1 MEQSTV
7 EFIRKELKHY
17 LEFEKFYNNKT
28 EQIEAIFIK
37 ANQIEEL
44 KNSQSWLNGYQMAI
58 KDMQNQLKNA
68 NNEISLN

>member
-17 LEFEKFYNNKT
+17 LEFEKFYSNKLD
-28 EQIEAIFIK
+28 QIEAIFVK

>member
-1 MEQSTV
+1 MEQTTV
-7 EFIRKELKHY
+7 EFIRKELQY
-17 LEFEKFYNNKT
+17 YREFEKFYNSKI
-28 EQIEAIFIK
+28 EEIEAIFIK

-68 NNEISLN
+68 NNEVSLN

>member
-17 LEFEKFYNNKT
+17 LEFEKFYSNKLD
-28 EQIEAIFIK
+28 QIEAIFIK